1 MPLRPPT
8 NTAAMPGHATA
19 QQQYRIAQQHLA
31 CRRRSHFTIGL
42 CNSYDG
48 VETVSLEMGVARS
61 GTDSHS
67 FLNNRA
73 WQLVG
78 AKLQQQQ
85 QHPHRA
91 MQGTASTTRR

>member
-1 MPLRPPT
+1 MPLRPPS
-8 NTAAMPGHATA
+8 NTAAMQGHATA
-19 QQQYRIAQQHLA
+19 QPQYRIAQQHLA
-31 CRRRSHFTIGL
+31 CRRRNQFTMGL
-42 CNSYDG
+42 CNSGDG

-61 GTDSHS
+61 GTDSQS

-85 QHPHRA
+85 HPHRA